1 MRSKRFVCW
10 GPNVPTS
17 PRLYILGSILTVII
31 IAAFVLSSVP
41 SFQTDSTSS
50 LTCPPLPANDALA
63 RDAQF
68 YAADYGISVEE
79 AICRLAIQGRIG
91 PLDAEISSG
100 EPDTFAGL
108 WIHHEPEFGVT
119 VLFTENP
126 EATLAPYVKDSDLA
140 GIIKARKARVSLRY
154 LKRAKRQALA
164 MASATGIPVESG
176 INVPEN
182 RVELYVIDVRGFTR
196 ALQRAGSRL
205 PDHVT
210 IIKVGQHSAPA
221 S

>member
-1 MRSKRFVCW
+1 M
-10 GPNVPTS
+10 PTS
-17 PRLYILGSILTVII
+17 PRLYILGSILAVII
-31 IAAFVLSSVP
+31 IATIIVP
-41 SFQTDSTSS
+41 AVRPSQTDSTSS
-50 LTCPPLPANDALA
+50 LTCPSRPANNALA

-68 YAADYGISVEE
+68 YAADFGVSVEE
-79 AICRLAIQGRIG
+79 AICRLAIQDQIG

-126 EATLAPYVKDSDLA
+126 EATLAPYVKDTELV

-154 LKRAKRQALA
+154 LKQAQRQARV
-164 MASATGIPVESG
+164 MASATGIPVGSG

-182 RVELYVIDVRGFTR
+182 RVELYVIDVRGFTS
-196 ALQRAGSRL
+196 ALQRAGSQL
-205 PDHVT
+205 PDRVN
-210 IIKVGQHSAPA
+210 IVKVGQHISPA

>member
-1 MRSKRFVCW
+1 M
-10 GPNVPTS
+10 
-17 PRLYILGSILTVII
+17 
-31 IAAFVLSSVP
+31 
-41 SFQTDSTSS
+41 
-50 LTCPPLPANDALA
+50 PATDALA
-63 RDAQF
+63 QDAQF
-68 YAADYGISVEE
+68 YAADFGVSVEE
-79 AICRLAIQGRIG
+79 AICRLTVQDPIG

-108 WIHHEPEFGVT
+108 WIHREPEFGVT

-126 EATLAPYVKDSDLA
+126 EATLAPYVQDTDLA

-154 LKRAKRQALA
+154 LKQAQRQAH
-164 MASATGIPVESG
+164 MVASATGMPVKSG

-196 ALQRAGSRL
+196 ALQRAGSQL
-205 PDHVT
+205 PDRVT
-210 IIKVGQHSAPA
+210 IIKVGQHSSPA

>member
-1 MRSKRFVCW
+1 MPV
-10 GPNVPTS
+10 T
-17 PRLYILGSILTVII
+17 
-31 IAAFVLSSVP
+31 
-41 SFQTDSTSS
+41 
-50 LTCPPLPANDALA
+50 DALA
-63 RDAQF
+63 QDAQF
-68 YAADYGISVEE
+68 YAADFGVGVEE
-79 AICRLAIQGRIG
+79 AICRLTVQDQIG

-126 EATLAPYVKDSDLA
+126 EASLAPYVKDSDLA

-154 LKRAKRQALA
+154 LKQAQRQASA
-164 MASATGIPVESG
+164 MASATGIPVGSG

-205 PDHVT
+205 PDRVT
-210 IIKVGQHSAPA
+210 VVKVGQHSSPA

>member
-1 MRSKRFVCW
+1 M
-10 GPNVPTS
+10 PMS
-17 PRLYILGSILTVII
+17 PRLYILGSILAVII
-31 IAAFVLSSVP
+31 SATILVPAVRSS
-41 SFQTDSTSS
+41 QTDSTSS

-68 YAADYGISVEE
+68 YAADFGVSVEE
-79 AICRLAIQGRIG
+79 AICRLTLQDQIG

-108 WIHHEPEFGVT
+108 WIHHEPKFGVT

-154 LKRAKRQALA
+154 LKRAQRQAHA

-182 RVELYVIDVRGFTR
+182 RVQLYVIDVRGFTR

-210 IIKVGQHSAPA
+210 IIKVGHHSAPA

>member
-1 MRSKRFVCW
+1 M
-10 GPNVPTS
+10 PTS
-17 PRLYILGSILTVII
+17 PRLYILGSILAVII
-31 IAAFVLSSVP
+31 IATIIVPAIRSS
-41 SFQTDSTSS
+41 QTDSTSS
-50 LTCPPLPANDALA
+50 LTCPSQPANDALA
-63 RDAQF
+63 RDSQF
-68 YAADYGISVEE
+68 YAADFGISVEE
-79 AICRLAIQGRIG
+79 AICRMAIQGRIG
-91 PLDAEISSG
+91 PLDAEINSG

-154 LKRAKRQALA
+154 LKQAQRQASA
-164 MASATGIPVESG
+164 MASATGIPVGSG

-196 ALQRAGSRL
+196 ALQRAGSQL
-205 PDHVT
+205 PDRVN
-210 IIKVGQHSAPA
+210 IVKVGQHISPA

>member
-1 MRSKRFVCW
+1 M
-10 GPNVPTS
+10 PTS
-17 PRLYILGSILTVII
+17 PRLYILGSILAVII
-31 IAAFVLSSVP
+31 IATIIVPAVP
-41 SFQTDSTSS
+41 SSQTDSTSS
-50 LTCPPLPANDALA
+50 LTCPSLPANDALA

-68 YAADYGISVEE
+68 YAADFGISVEE
-79 AICRLAIQGRIG
+79 AICRLVIQDQIG
-91 PLDAEISSG
+91 PLNAEIGSG

-154 LKRAKRQALA
+154 LKQAQRQASS
-164 MASATGIPVESG
+164 MASATGIPVGSG

-196 ALQRAGSRL
+196 ALQRAGSQL
-205 PDHVT
+205 PDRVN
-210 IIKVGQHSAPA
+210 IVKVGQHISPA